1 VKRWIQILAAAI
13 VGAIVGLAAAPP
25 MQKRWL
31 GNELQR
37 IRAKFYSKDHYAGAI
52 CLAALSELEAG
63 KPESA
68 KVFLAR
74 PVVTLY
80 RDLQKESPSPE
91 GEKIRLSIES
101 LSEKSEVLKKELAK
115 SSGNPQ
121 Q

>member
-1 VKRWIQILAAAI
+1 MKASIQIGVAGIIGVVIGFGVAQPLYKVWIGRDIQAI
-13 VGAIVGLAAAPP
+13 GS
-25 MQKRWL
+25 
-31 GNELQR
+31 
-37 IRAKFYSKDHYAGAI
+37 KFYSTHHYAGAI

-80 RDLQKESPSPE
+80 RDLQKESPSPAR
-91 GEKIRLSIES
+91 EKVRSSIES

-115 SSGNPQ
+115 SSDNPQ